1 MALERLID
9 LIAEQAARELAA
21 ILAGFWSQRPHARIA
36 IGRS

>member
-21 ILAGFWSQRPHARIA
+21 ILAGFWSQRLHGTVAA
-36 IGRS
+36 